1 MSRLFLIGAAIAL
14 LFMGSRSADAQTSPK
29 AAMLEQA
36 GWHALAAGDGQAAAD
51 AFREAIALDPKN
63 ARLRLGA
70 GTAAFL
76 QRRDADAKEALELAL
91 VLDPHL
97 TRARAQLGQLLRR
110 GGDLQGAIR
119 AYEIVVAEAPDDSRA
134 LETLQRW

>member
-1 MSRLFLIGAAIAL
+1 MSRLCLIGVAIGFVL
-14 LFMGSRSADAQTSPK
+14 IGLRSADAQTSPK

-36 GWHALAAGDGQAAAD
+36 GWQALTDGDAQAAAE

-76 QRRDADAKEALELAL
+76 QRRDADAKASLEVAL
-91 VLDPHL
+91 VLDPKL

-110 GGDLQGAIR
+110 GGDLPGAIR
-119 AYEIVVAEAPDDSRA
+119 AYEIVVAEA
-134 LETLQRW
+134 